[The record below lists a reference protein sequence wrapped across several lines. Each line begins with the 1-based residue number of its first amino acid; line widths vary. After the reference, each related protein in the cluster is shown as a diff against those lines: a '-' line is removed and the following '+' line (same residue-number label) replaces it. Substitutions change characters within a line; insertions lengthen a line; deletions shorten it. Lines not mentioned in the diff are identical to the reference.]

1 MVRIRG
7 FSGAGFMSGIP
18 REVHRFRADFA
29 GFGGTNSGTS
39 CANGD
44 AGLLLE
50 GALVHPALQSAVQ
63 KLGRVKRFVWPG
75 GKWRWPLRAMILMVP
90 LMIVSVE
97 VTSTSGFCRSCHI

>member
-1 MVRIRG
+1 MVLGRIY
-7 FSGAGFMSGIP
+7 GAL
-18 REVHRFRADFA
+18 REV
-29 GFGGTNSGTS
+29 NSGTG
-39 CANGD
+39 CANGG
-44 AGLLLE
+44 AGLILERASE

-97 VTSTSGFCRSCHI
+97 VTSTSGFCRSCHIMEPYYDS